1 MKVFREGMAGSNWS
15 RRKAVSAC
23 KTGRGLGEPAV
34 AGARQLAGQKKPFWM
49 SFQGPKC
56 TLSRVSYCNALT
68 NIKCCTNTKSR
79 MANNFVM
86 LKHSCQVINVL
97 IVII

>member
-1 MKVFREGMAGSNWS
+1 MRELPAGDA
-15 RRKAVSAC
+15 R
-23 KTGRGLGEPAV
+23 
-34 AGARQLAGQKKPFWM
+34 RQLEKKKSSQGRQEGQGPSCGGRLIAGWPGETLQEVV
-49 SFQGPKC
+49 QGPKC
-56 TLSRVSYCNALT
+56 TLGWVSYCNALA

>member
-1 MKVFREGMAGSNWS
+1 MQEGVGVGEASCGWGQTAGWPEETLLD
-15 RRKAVSAC
+15 VIQ
-23 KTGRGLGEPAV
+23 V
-34 AGARQLAGQKKPFWM
+34 
-49 SFQGPKC
+49 PKC
-56 TLSRVSYCNALT
+56 ALGRVSYCNALT

-86 LKHSCQVINVL
+86 LKHLCQVINVL